1 MKPWA
6 DQVEHLNVRCA
17 ECRRI
22 ARRIIRGE
30 PLLCEEKAHIEQDVT
45 GAQEAL
51 NARIRDGVEAR
62 YAQHP
67 SKRGREATEKNHG
80 Q

>member
-1 MKPWA
+1 MKQWA
-6 DQVEHLNVRCA
+6 AKVEQLNVHCA

-30 PLLCEEKAHIEQDVT
+30 PLLCQEKAHIEQDVT

-51 NARIRDGVEAR
+51 SARVRDGLEAR
-62 YAQHP
+62 YAQRM
-67 SKRGREATEKNHG
+67 SKRRG
-80 Q
+80 